1 MDWKQLLSNPWTWAV
16 VIIIVI
22 GLIVLSSVY
31 GVQLNKCNNDK
42 KNLETQI
49 PPVMDTMTSQENLSM
64 QEHLRAQE
72 HISLGNELAK
82 TIRKVNNKSNEA
94 SKLQKMKNIIA
105 MESAHE
111 SGLNQVGQTGLNQV
125 GQTGLTDLHYSEKA
139 EISAIDNNINAGRA
153 APKGVDYSPK
163 TAILAALSAQTE
175 NYRRENEH
183 LSDRKEANMRVAAQ
197 EDELANVVTGM
208 EGLALEKFQSTG
220 VEHLSGLEDVLSGAE
235 HFVTGLEDV
244 LTGAE
249 HLTAD
254 DDYIEDTDEVVSDRV
269 SQGDIVKVIQ
279 AKPKSCKKVY
289 NRGNNKEYFCGRRI
303 FDVNNEICPFEDRY
317 GKDSV
322 CNENH
327 PSKKAFGRRDKV
339 YVDVSQYMRNY
350 EENVHDPS
358 YYHTLY

>member
-31 GVQLNKCNNDK
+31 GILLNKCNNDK

-111 SGLNQVGQTGLNQV
+111 S
-125 GQTGLTDLHYSEKA
+125 GLTDLHYSEKA

-208 EGLALEKFQSTG
+208 EGLALEKFQG
-220 VEHLSGLEDVLSGAE
+220 SGLEDVLSGAE
-235 HFVTGLEDV
+235 HLSGVERLATGLEDV

-249 HLTAD
+249 HMSGDRDHLTAD

-269 SQGDIVKVIQ
+269 SQGDIVKIIQ

-303 FDVNNEICPFEDRY
+303 FDVNNEICPLEDRY